1 MKDTESEF
9 VKVETSG
16 WFDKI
21 AVRCSIFSP
30 LSRWGRGEKA
40 DGLATQMKV

>member
-9 VKVETSG
+9 VKVEKSG
-16 WFDKI
+16 WIVKI
-21 AVRCSIFSP
+21 AIRCSIFSS